1 MSELRVSSIKNLSGQ
16 DLITAASLGLDQVDN
31 TSDLD
36 KPISTTTQAALD
48 AIASVPDGGLVHQ
61 ALKKLSGV
69 DGDYGWVDSPRV
81 YIQKGTTLA
90 GGTRTLSRNGGAVE
104 PSALAEIIGVTS
116 GRSALLSVKA
126 VARATSG
133 LTKTFSIEAGVKNST
148 VLAQN
153 ATSTLEEVGTTSWTL
168 VVQWDATLGGYKLV
182 ASGSATE
189 SVVWDSVVSVVE
201 V

>member
-16 DLITAASLGLDQVDN
+16 DLITKTSLGLDQVDN

-36 KPISTTTQAALD
+36 KPISTATQAALD
-48 AIASVPDGGLVHQ
+48 AIPSVPDGGLVYQ

-69 DGDYGWVDSPRV
+69 DGDCDWVDSPRV
-81 YIQKGTTLA
+81 YVQKGTSLA

-104 PSALAEIIGVTS
+104 PSALADIIGVTS

-133 LTKTFSIEAGVKNST
+133 LTKTFAIEAGVKNST
-148 VLAQN
+148 VLAQSVS
-153 ATSTLEEVGTTSWTL
+153 STLEEVGTTSWTL
-168 VVQWDATLGGYKLV
+168 VVQWDAILGGYKLV

-189 SVVWDSVVSVVE
+189 SVVWDALVSVVE